1 MNLRDLEYFE
11 KIAELQSV
19 GAAALVVHRTQ
30 PALTSCIRRLEE
42 DCGAR
47 LLERSG
53 RGIKLT
59 DAGRTMLRWA
69 SHIRLVVGDA
79 QREINQVGK
88 GLTGIVK
95 LGIAP
100 TAAYISLPNVVAR
113 LFEETPDIKLQVTV
127 GVVDSLTSMLTA
139 GEIDIMVATERGS
152 SENLATH
159 PILDDQIVVVACK
172 KHPIFDSS
180 PDIRRLSEYRWVV
193 EAEESPTR
201 KWLEACFKKHLLG
214 PLKVQMEINIPT
226 MLPRL
231 IEGTLHLGFISRR
244 QLEALE
250 DRKVLKEFRLAS
262 STMSRRLALSYVR
275 ERYRSPATERVVDI
289 FSDMV
294 SSRTMHK
301 AEK

>member
-11 KIAELQSV
+11 KIAELESV

-59 DAGRTMLRWA
+59 DAGRTLLRWA

-79 QREINQVGK
+79 QREITQVGK
-88 GLTGIVK
+88 GLTGTVT

-113 LFEETPDIKLQVTV
+113 LFEETPEIKLQVTV
-127 GVVDSLTSMLTA
+127 GVVDSLTAMLTA
-139 GEIDIMVATERGS
+139 GEIDVMVATERPS
-152 SENLATH
+152 SANLVTH

-172 KHPIFDSS
+172 NHPIFAG
-180 PDIRRLSEYRWVV
+180 PADIRNLSEYRWVV
-193 EAEESPTR
+193 EAEESPAR
-201 KWLEACFKKHLLG
+201 RWLEACFKKHLLG
-214 PLKVQMEINIPT
+214 PLNVQMEINMPT

-231 IEGTLHLGFISRR
+231 IQGTLHLGFISRR
-244 QLEALE
+244 QLKTLE
-250 DRKVLKEFRLAS
+250 DRKALKEFRLAS
-262 STMSRRLALSYVR
+262 VTMSRRFAVSHVQ
-275 ERYRSPATERVVDI
+275 ERYLSPAAERVIRI
-289 FSDMV
+289 FSDLG
-294 SSRTMHK
+294 SSS
-301 AEK
+301 ANAQG

>member
-11 KIAELQSV
+11 KIAELESV

-53 RGIKLT
+53 RGVKLT

-79 QREINQVGK
+79 QREITQVGK
-88 GLTGIVK
+88 GLTGTVK

-113 LFEETPDIKLQVTV
+113 LFEETPEIKLQVTV
-127 GVVDSLTSMLTA
+127 GVVDSLTSMLNA
-139 GEIDIMVATERGS
+139 GELDIMVATERPS
-152 SENLATH
+152 SSNLITH

-172 KHPIFDSS
+172 SHPIFVGL
-180 PDIRRLSEYRWVV
+180 PDLRRLSEYRWVV

-201 KWLEACFKKHLLG
+201 QWLEACFKKNLLG
-214 PLKVQMEINIPT
+214 PLNVQMEINIPT

-231 IEGTLHLGFISRR
+231 IKNTLHLGFISRR
-244 QLEALE
+244 QLEAIE
-250 DRKVLKEFRLAS
+250 DRKALKEFRLAS
-262 STMSRRLALSYVR
+262 STMSRRLAVSYLQ
-275 ERYRSPATERVVDI
+275 ERYRSPATERVICI
-289 FSDMV
+289 FSDMG
-294 SSRTMHK
+294 S
-301 AEK
+301 AQP

>member
-11 KIAELQSV
+11 KIAELESV
-19 GAAALVVHRTQ
+19 GAAALAMHRTQ

-59 DAGRTMLRWA
+59 DAGRTLLRWA
-69 SHIRLVVGDA
+69 CSIRLVVGDA
-79 QREINQVGK
+79 QREITQVGK
-88 GLTGIVK
+88 GLTGTVK

-113 LFEETPDIKLQVTV
+113 LFEETPEIKLQVTV

-139 GEIDIMVATERGS
+139 GEIDIMVATERFS
-152 SENLATH
+152 SVNLITH

-172 KHPIFDSS
+172 NHPIFTGPSDL
-180 PDIRRLSEYRWVV
+180 RRLSEYRWVL

-201 KWLEACFKKHLLG
+201 QWLEACFKKNSLG
-214 PLKVQMEINIPT
+214 PLNVQMEINIPT
-226 MLPRL
+226 MLPQL
-231 IEGTLHLGFISRR
+231 IQDTLHLGFISRR
-244 QLEALE
+244 QLEAIE
-250 DRKVLKEFRLAS
+250 NRAVLKEFCSAS
-262 STMSRRLALSYVR
+262 STMARRLAVSYLQ
-275 ERYRSPATERVVDI
+275 ERYRSPATERVVNI
-289 FSDMV
+289 FSDIR
-294 SSRTMHK
+294 SSRVK
-301 AEK
+301 IQA